1 MERLVDKG
9 ENIMPS
15 LMGTLHSAASGMTA
29 NQTAIQTTSHNITN
43 LNTPGYTRQRVEQKA
58 SRPYSQIGYNSSMGP
73 GQLGTGVQVT
83 DITRIRNTFYD
94 FQFRSESHSYGEI
107 SVRYDYYKNIEN
119 IFNEPSDNAISSSLN
134 KFFNGWHELSKD
146 PNNIGAKN
154 IVIENGKFLANN
166 ISQSYSKLEKLKEN
180 IDKQTS
186 DMLNDV
192 NSMLGSLKEL
202 EENITI
208 VQATGKSPND
218 LMDERDR
225 ILDDLSFKLN
235 IQNDDVKAAV
245 SDGKVTLDEL
255 EKIDA
260 SGEIS
265 GALKMAKELDSY
277 MNDLKTLAKG
287 IADSVNNIYNDGLG
301 ADDVKDLFVFDEDKN
316 PMLGINEE
324 LLNDSSKLQM
334 TTDKALKLFNLKDE
348 KVNINGKDI
357 TINNYYNSIIEK
369 LGHATQNVVREEK
382 NQSQLMLSI
391 DNSRLSVSGVSMD
404 EEMINLIQFQHAY
417 NASAKVISTIDSLL
431 DVVVNGL
438 VR

>member
-1 MERLVDKG
+1 M
-9 ENIMPS
+9 
-15 LMGTLHSAASGMTA
+15 
-29 NQTAIQTTSHNITN
+29 
-43 LNTPGYTRQRVEQKA
+43 
-58 SRPYSQIGYNSSMGP
+58 
-73 GQLGTGVQVT
+73 
-83 DITRIRNTFYD
+83 
-94 FQFRSESHSYGEI
+94 
-107 SVRYDYYKNIEN
+107 
-119 IFNEPSDNAISSSLN
+119 
-134 KFFNGWHELSKD
+134 
-146 PNNIGAKN
+146 
-154 IVIENGKFLANN
+154 
-166 ISQSYSKLEKLKEN
+166 
-180 IDKQTS
+180 
-186 DMLNDV
+186 
-192 NSMLGSLKEL
+192 
-202 EENITI
+202 
-208 VQATGKSPND
+208 
-218 LMDERDR
+218 
-225 ILDDLSFKLN
+225 
-235 IQNDDVKAAV
+235 